1 MNIAFKLFLITF
13 FASFLF
19 SGCRMLPPADK
30 PFLADEYLHQ
40 AEMAGA
46 AEFAPNEYQHLFE
59 EYSQLKK
66 LYQMHLY
73 DAVNKRLPLFAEQT
87 DQLLLLVRQNINNI
101 EVQATAPAETT
112 SPAPSL
118 TEEPPKMTAIDRI
131 PKPRTSYTVSE
142 GEQLSSI
149 AKRPDV
155 YGDPLLWPLLYQA
168 NRDQIK
174 DPRKI
179 YTGQILTI
187 PRNLSDEEREKARN
201 LAKKSDIFSP
211 E

>member
-1 MNIAFKLFLITF
+1 MTLFT
-13 FASFLF
+13 SFLF
-19 SGCRMLPPADK
+19 AGCRILPPAVK
-30 PFLADEYLHQ
+30 PFQAEEYLHQ

-46 AEFAPNEYQHLFE
+46 AEFAPKEYQLLLE
-59 EYSQLKK
+59 EFTQLKK
-66 LYQMHLY
+66 LHQTQQY
-73 DAVNKRLPLFAEQT
+73 DAVNKGLPLFAEQSA
-87 DQLLLLVRQNINNI
+87 QLQLLVRQNINKI
-101 EVQATAPAETT
+101 ETQEA
-112 SPAPSL
+112 SPALSPCPTPL
-118 TEEPPKMTAIDRI
+118 VTEEPAKTTVNEKTL
-131 PKPRTSYTVSE
+131 KPRTSYTVSE
-142 GEQLSSI
+142 GELLSSI

-179 YTGQILTI
+179 YTGQILII
-187 PRNLSDEEREKARN
+187 PRNISDEECEKVRN